1 MRDLVVFVADLTMEK
16 AIEAFLK
23 RPDFNAPY
31 NLHTRPFEFDP
42 AEDLIRIPG
51 CDAGV
56 FNKGHEWLQAYRGR
70 HRHAAVVFDREFGTD
85 WDASE
90 LRDELSARILRTG
103 WNAEHFR
110 VVVIDP
116 ELEAWIWQRNQRVAA
131 PLGFGSVAEMVE
143 AIRDAGLE
151 WLDGQPKPTRP
162 KEALEAVVRR
172 RGIGWSSAI
181 HRSITGSVSLVGC
194 QDPAFLELRHALQ
207 RWFPS
212 GSVE

>member
-16 AIEAFLK
+16 EIEAFLK

-31 NLHTRPFEFDP
+31 NLNTRPFEFDP

-56 FNKGHEWLQAYRGR
+56 FSKGHEWLQAYRGR

-85 WDASE
+85 RGASE
-90 LRDELSARILRTG
+90 LRDELSGRILRTG
-103 WNAEHFR
+103 WNAGHFR

-116 ELEAWIWQRNQRVAA
+116 ELEAWIWQRNHRVAT
-131 PLGFGSVAEMVE
+131 PLGFTSVDSMVE
-143 AIRDAGLE
+143 AIRGAGLD
-151 WLDGQPKPTRP
+151 WPDGQSKPTRP

-181 HRSITGSVSLVGC
+181 HRSITSSISLIGC
-194 QDPAFLELRHALQ
+194 QDPAFIDLRNALQ
-207 RWFPS
+207 EWFP
-212 GSVE
+212 GEAPA

>member
-16 AIEAFLK
+16 AVEAFLR
-23 RPDFNAPY
+23 RPDFHAPY
-31 NLHTRPFEFDP
+31 NLNTRSFEFDP

-56 FNKGHEWLQAYRGR
+56 FSKGHEWLQAYRGR
-70 HRHAAVVFDREFGTD
+70 HRHAAVIFDSEFGTD
-85 WDASE
+85 RDVAG
-90 LRDELSARILRTG
+90 LRDELTGRILRTG
-103 WNAEHFR
+103 WDAEHFR

-181 HRSITGSVSLVGC
+181 HRSITDSVSLVGC

-207 RWFPS
+207 HWFPS
-212 GSVE
+212 GAVE

>member
-1 MRDLVVFVADLTMEK
+1 MRHLVIFVADLTMEK
-16 AIEAFLK
+16 AIEAFLR
-23 RPDFNAPY
+23 RPDFHAPY
-31 NLHTRPFEFDP
+31 NLNTRPFEFDP

-56 FNKGHEWLQAYRGR
+56 FSKGHEWLQAYRGR
-70 HRHAAVVFDREFGTD
+70 HRHAAVVFDREFGTGR
-85 WDASE
+85 DASE
-90 LRDELSARILRTG
+90 LRDELSGRILRTG
-103 WNAEHFR
+103 WNADLFR

-131 PLGFGSVAEMVE
+131 PLGFGSVAEMLE
-143 AIRDAGLE
+143 AVRGAGLE

-172 RGIGWSSAI
+172 LGIGWSSAI

-207 RWFPS
+207 HWFPS
-212 GSVE
+212 GAVE